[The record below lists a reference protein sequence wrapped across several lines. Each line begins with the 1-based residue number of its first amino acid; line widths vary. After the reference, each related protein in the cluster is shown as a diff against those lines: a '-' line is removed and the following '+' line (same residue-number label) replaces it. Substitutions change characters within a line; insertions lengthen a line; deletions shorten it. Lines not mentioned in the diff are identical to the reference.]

1 MKKLFKALSAV
12 LLSATLCLPA
22 FAGCG
27 GGGTSDTPGTSASA
41 TAEYSIDVSSLV
53 LPAAEVQRTYT
64 IKIPRVVDRSG
75 NAMTGSEYEVTIKSV
90 TDPNGD
96 EVVVQGDR
104 FVIPAIG
111 GNYTVTFTCAAEGV
125 ADATA
130 AFAAVDS
137 EDPVI
142 GRRAVTQFG
151 IVGNPIPVP
160 EFNVTDNNDLP
171 EDSTVIEIIDPD
183 GTKVTPTDGWFTPQK
198 AGDWTYRVT
207 VTDAGMNTVSQEMDL
222 YVADIEMVPDKLT
235 YFDDP
240 DLALKQAVTFSGRD
254 QDISYVTNAEMPA
267 GTALCPKPSEEE
279 LKGGLKI
286 TPAAGVKASLTISN
300 VIYDWSEYDYIG
312 FWAYNDS
319 KSFITL
325 NTGLQNTQNQQ
336 LSPGEWQYI
345 ALWCAADEYNEAW
358 NYLQKDE
365 HIVEWALYDDLGN
378 FEGSLYIGDVVGGR
392 YESDKIMAWDQ
403 PYGRMHLTPHMAHRD
418 VSTYFFT
425 PTVKDETDANAAGS
439 IQIRITKA
447 TPRWEMR
454 VQKPK
459 NLPADITGDNLY
471 VTAWVYNPLDKP
483 IRVYCNEKDPET
495 GEEVELGGVVP
506 AGESAYVN
514 LALRADQSSAWTT
527 FDDNP
532 WQFFF
537 LCARYEDGSSFA
549 VNDTF
554 YIGGF
559 TLTDAE

>member
-1 MKKLFKALSAV
+1 MRKGFRILTAV
-12 LLSATLCLPA
+12 LLSVTLCLPA

-27 GGGTSDTPGTSASA
+27 GGGTSDTPGTSTSA
-41 TAEYSIDVSSLV
+41 TAEYSIDVGSLV

-96 EVVVQGDR
+96 EVVVQGDK

-222 YVADIEMVPDKLT
+222 YVADVELVPDKLT

-240 DLALKQAVTFSGRD
+240 DLALKQAVSFSGRD

-267 GTALCPKPSEEE
+267 GTEFCPKPSEEE

-312 FWAYNDS
+312 FWAYNGGNAD
-319 KSFITL
+319 ITV
-325 NTGLQNTQNQQ
+325 NIGYQNITNGQ
-336 LSPGEWQYI
+336 LSPGEWQFI
-345 ALWCAADEYNEAW
+345 AIWCAGDQYNEAW

-365 HIVEWALYDDLGN
+365 HIVEWALYDDLGKN
-378 FEGSLYIGDVVGGR
+378 EGSVYIGPISG
-392 YESDKIMAWDQ
+392 YKYASDKVMAWDQ
-403 PYGRMHLTPHMAHRD
+403 PYGRMHLSPHMAHRD
-418 VSTYFFT
+418 VSTYAFT
-425 PTVKDETDANAAGS
+425 PTVKDESDKDAAGS
-439 IQIRITKA
+439 MRVRITKA
-447 TPRWEMR
+447 TPEWQMR
-454 VQKPK
+454 VLKPMHIPQDHEG
-459 NLPADITGDNLY
+459 NNFY
-471 VTAWVYNPLDKP
+471 VTAWVHNPLDKD
-483 IRVYCNEKDPET
+483 IKVYCNADNPET
-495 GEEVELGGVVP
+495 GGEDRLETVIP
-506 AGESAYVN
+506 AGGSGYAR
-514 LALRADQSSAWTT
+514 LALRADIGNAWAS

-537 LCARYEDGSSFA
+537 LCAQYADGTSFA
-549 VNDTF
+549 AGDEF

-559 TLTDAE
+559 SASE